1 MGLKSDG
8 REKIVQDFESFDPGQ
23 SHISEA
29 SNQPCNKVKNRY
41 PNLQAYDHTRVV
53 LQFTGEM
60 GSDYLNAN
68 YIDVICIKIVR
79 TFLSILHSTPKSN
92 LYSWYCQE
100 KAFIATQGPMTNT
113 VADFWRACWEN
124 KTGTIVMVTKLEER
138 GRIVLESAELAA
150 IVIYSMLERI
160 KNEQTVDIYGYVTM
174 LRSQRNFMVQNDE
187 QYIFVHNTI
196 LDAIQSS
203 STAVPAS
210 EFSTYLKT
218 MSEFNKHG
226 DVLIE
231 RDFSVIVYATV
242 PNNEDYI
249 MRMQSPLFG
258 TVAYFASTTEVKK
271 SKNRLAS
278 IYLLSYNLNI
288 VNHSMTKIW
297 IKDEEKCG
305 YLKKMESATQDLSSF
320 LTYEDS
326 WMLLLW
332 YFEVEEDK

>member
-174 LRSQRNFMVQNDE
+174 LRSQTNFMVQNDE

-231 RDFSVIVYATV
+231 RDFSPGDRVCH
-242 PNNEDYI
+242 
-249 MRMQSPLFG
+249 S
-258 TVAYFASTTEVKK
+258 
-271 SKNRLAS
+271 SK
-278 IYLLSYNLNI
+278 
-288 VNHSMTKIW
+288 
-297 IKDEEKCG
+297 
-305 YLKKMESATQDLSSF
+305 
-320 LTYEDS
+320 
-326 WMLLLW
+326 
-332 YFEVEEDK
+332 